1 MFLKASGIIDRLDE
15 MIESAIDGSFEEK
28 NYSES
33 RLSKLEA
40 KLYRYLASGCTA
52 RKQIAAERDAIKTL
66 VSDISHQTKTPLA
79 NMLLYTELLKEKELS
94 EESAQ
99 LVSAI
104 GQQTEKLNFLIQ
116 ALVKLSRLENGTIEL
131 QPEQR
136 GIQEL
141 LEGMDYA
148 SRAEEKEITCEIVRG
163 EEITALFDAKWTA
176 EALDNILDNAF
187 KYTPCGGRVTVS
199 ASGYELFARIDIAD
213 TGIGIREEECAKIFQ
228 RFYRSP
234 AVREEKGVGIGLY
247 LSRKIIEGQGGY
259 IKVSSESGKGS
270 VFSVFLPKPGN
281 LSKL

>member
-259 IKVSSESGKGS
+259 IKVSSGAGKGS

>member
-33 RLSKLEA
+33 RLSRLEA

-148 SRAEEKEITCEIVRG
+148 SRAEEKKITCEIMRG

-213 TGIGIREEECAKIFQ
+213 TGIGIQEEECAKIFQ

-247 LSRKIIEGQGGY
+247 LSRKIIEEQGGY
-259 IKVSSESGKGS
+259 IKVSSGAGKGS
-270 VFSVFLPKPGN
+270 VFSVFLPKPRN